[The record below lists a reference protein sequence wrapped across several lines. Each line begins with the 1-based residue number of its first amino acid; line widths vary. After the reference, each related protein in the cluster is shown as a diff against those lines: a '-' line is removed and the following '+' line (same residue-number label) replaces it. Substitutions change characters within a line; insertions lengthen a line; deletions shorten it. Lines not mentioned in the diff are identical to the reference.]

1 MIGNWLDTL
10 PCAYRILV
18 EFAIYIVSCFI
29 LLRLIIVIS
38 EFVGEKIISLVQRL
52 KNKNGWR

>member
-10 PCAYRILV
+10 PYAYRILV
-18 EFAIYIVSCFI
+18 EFAIYIISCFI

-38 EFVGEKIISLVQRL
+38 EFVGEKLINFVSIL

>member
-10 PCAYRILV
+10 PYTYRILV
-18 EFAIYIVSCFI
+18 EFTIYIISCFI

-38 EFVGEKIISLVQRL
+38 EFVGEKLINFVSVL
-52 KNKNGWR
+52 KDKNGWR

>member
-10 PCAYRILV
+10 PYTYRILV
-18 EFAIYIVSCFI
+18 EFAVYIISCFI

-38 EFVGEKIISLVQRL
+38 EFIGEKIISLVQQL